1 MLLAGW
7 HALRPLADASGTPY
21 AGLLG
26 PRPLAFVAL
35 MATIGLA
42 ASWLG
47 TLLWNRASRL
57 LPTSLVGQLIVFE
70 TLSALAYGF
79 LWRGEAPSPG
89 AILGIVLLVAG
100 VAVGVRTF
108 QRTMPATPAH

>member
-1 MLLAGW
+1 M
-7 HALRPLADASGTPY
+7 
-21 AGLLG
+21 
-26 PRPLAFVAL
+26 VA
-35 MATIGLA
+35 IGLS

-70 TLSALAYGF
+70 TLAALAYGF
-79 LWRGEAPSPG
+79 LWRGEGPSAG
-89 AILGIVLLVAG
+89 AIAGIVLLVAG

-108 QRTMPATPAH
+108 QHTPVEPAH